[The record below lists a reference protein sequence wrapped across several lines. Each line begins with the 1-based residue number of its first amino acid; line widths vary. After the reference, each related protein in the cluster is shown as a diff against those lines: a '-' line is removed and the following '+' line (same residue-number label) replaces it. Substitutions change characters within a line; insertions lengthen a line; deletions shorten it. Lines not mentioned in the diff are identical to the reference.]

1 MELKCL
7 AKVAP
12 FWYVF
17 DPSRVRGSLE
27 FQDFGKISEN
37 IVSKIEFPE
46 VEERFWPKIDQLKFC
61 EMEVFSEMFS
71 DFFQKRFH
79 KISE

>member
-17 DPSRVRGSLE
+17 DPPRVRGSLE
-27 FQDFGKISEN
+27 FQDFGKILEN
-37 IVSKIEFPE
+37 IVRKIEFLE
-46 VEERFWPKIDQLKFC
+46 VEGRFLPKRLELKKLVGKFL
-61 EMEVFSEMFS
+61 
-71 DFFQKRFH
+71 
-79 KISE
+79 